1 MLHFNFN
8 FLSLFISFYST
19 SSFASFF
26 IIIFIFPAIFSC
38 KDTSDLLLTYLP
50 IFYIFSAIHP
60 SVSFLVKP
68 PTALLP

>member
-26 IIIFIFPAIFSC
+26 IRIFIFLAIFSC
-38 KDTSDLLLTYLP
+38 KDTSDLYLHIYP
-50 IFYIFSAIHP
+50 FFIFFQRFTQA
-60 SVSFLVKP
+60 FLF
-68 PTALLP
+68 